1 MKQFLKNS
9 SLVILILLL
18 TAGTVSANL
27 ASSGNRV
34 DVNCTIDRYAEIN
47 TADIRADAWID
58 YDAPEWESLWLRL
71 WRSKDKS
78 STNGEGSS
86 FTGKGG
92 EVKWAR
98 QEIVVNSNTPF
109 KIRAKASYPV
119 HSDNQSTLNSKYGK
133 PSTFYSYLFPV
144 SLCGKQ
150 KLQVPGKIIPGQKS
164 AFLPGKYGTTKY
176 VLASKVA
183 MPEEFWQVKA
193 GQYVGNVTLTVLA
206 R

>member
-9 SLVILILLL
+9 SLVILIILL
-18 TAGTVSANL
+18 TTGTVSANL

-34 DVNCTIDRYAEIN
+34 DVNCTIDRYAEIK
-47 TADIRADAWID
+47 TADIKADAWID
-58 YDAPEWESLWLRL
+58 YDAPENEPLWLRL
-71 WRSKDKS
+71 WRAKDKS

-119 HSDNQSTLNSKYGK
+119 HSDNQSTLNSEDGR

-144 SLCGKQ
+144 SLLGHKFQ
-150 KLQVPGKIIPGQKS
+150 LPGKIIPGQKS

-183 MPEEFWQVKA
+183 MPEEFWRVKA
-193 GQYVGNVTLTVLA
+193 GQYVGQVTLTVEAL
-206 R
+206 